1 MANIKKAF
9 NFRNGV
15 QVDDDNLIVNAN
27 GLVGV
32 GTTVPTEALDV
43 RGKVKVIQ
51 DPNVVGSGVVN
62 ATTGIITSLTVTDT
76 LIVNSSNIS
85 SGQVGE
91 GVAIGSPAGIV
102 TATAS
107 GIVTYY
113 GDGSSLDGLPTSQWD
128 NVDVGLGYT
137 SIYARGNVGVG
148 TVDPRFTLQ
157 VGGNNGLTLV
167 DGVGINSTGGI
178 VATGVVTAT
187 TFKGNVSGDISS
199 GLSTIT
205 QLENTNTNTVGV
217 VTAGSGF
224 VGDLTGNVTSGTSAI
239 GVATASSLDVS
250 GSVTGIAFTGPL
262 SGNVSGNV
270 TGDLTGDVTSGL
282 SSITRLETTYI
293 NSSTTT
299 GVVTTGRVVAT
310 SANLGISTAST
321 FNVSGKLGVGINAP
335 EHNVE
340 VYSAGISSVTVIGQR
355 NSVLSLCQRI
365 PPTTGVG
372 DSMGGI
378 RFGNE
383 SKSFDIFNGDTGN
396 INQYLHLGAF
406 VGVNTGNYNWY
417 HRSTTNLMTLT
428 YDGKLGIGK
437 SQPDSKL
444 DVVGVSSFTGNVAVI
459 GDLEVTGAFTGTAS
473 IPDIINGSNIN
484 TISGISTFNKLNVAG
499 SVGLSTLAIGVA
511 LADTKADIDARGST
525 ALISRVA
532 IGASIE
538 NIGDSNVLVGGPTNF
553 ASGIG
558 INTSLTG
565 ITSIRVADTPIDIG
579 ASNITL
585 DRSNLILENTSG
597 IVVKGEGNVGS
608 GVSQPRAAVD
618 FGNAGNILG
627 RYVILP
633 RVTTTER
640 GNLTNITSTGVE
652 AGALI
657 FNTSTNKFQG
667 YTGSTW
673 VDLH

>member
-355 NSVLSLCQRI
+355 NSVLSLCQKI

-618 FGNAGNILG
+618 FGDAGNILG

>member
-51 DPNVVGSGVVN
+51 DPNVVGSGLIN
-62 ATTGIITSLTVTDT
+62 ATSGIITSLTVTDT

-91 GVAIGSPAGIV
+91 GVAVGSPAGIV
-102 TATAS
+102 TATSS
-107 GIVTYY
+107 GIVTYF
-113 GDGSSLDGLPTSQWD
+113 GDGSNLDGLPTSQWD

-178 VATGVVTAT
+178 LATGVVTAT

-224 VGDLTGNVTSGTSAI
+224 VGDLTGNVTSGNSALGI
-239 GVATASSLDVS
+239 ATASSLDVS

-262 SGNVSGNV
+262 SGNVTGNV

-282 SSITRLETTYI
+282 SSITRIETTYI

-299 GVVTTGRVVAT
+299 GVVTTGRVIAT

-437 SQPDSKL
+437 SQPDSNL

-459 GDLEVTGAFTGTAS
+459 GDLEVTGAFSGTAS

-538 NIGDSNVLVGGPTNF
+538 NIGDSNVLVGGPANF
-553 ASGIG
+553 TSGIG

-565 ITSIRVADTPIDIG
+565 ITSIRVADTPVDIQQ
-579 ASNITL
+579 STVTL
-585 DRSNLILENTSG
+585 DSSNLILENTAG
-597 IVVKGEGNVGS
+597 FLVKGEGNVGS
-608 GVSQPRAAVD
+608 GVTLSRSAVD

-640 GNLTNITSTGVE
+640 GNLTNITNTGVE

>member
-355 NSVLSLCQRI
+355 NSVLSLCQKI

-383 SKSFDIFNGDTGN
+383 AKSFDIFNGDTGN

>member
-51 DPNVVGSGVVN
+51 DPNVAGSGVVN

-91 GVAIGSPAGIV
+91 GVAIGSPSGII

-107 GIVTYY
+107 GIVTYF
-113 GDGSSLDGLPTSQWD
+113 GDGSNLDGLPTSQWD

-187 TFKGNVSGDISS
+187 TFKGNVDGDISS
-199 GLSTIT
+199 GLSTII

-224 VGDLTGNVTSGTSAI
+224 VGDLTGNVTSGNSDL
-239 GVATASSLDVS
+239 GVAIASSLDVS

-262 SGNVSGNV
+262 SGNVNGNV

-383 SKSFDIFNGDTGN
+383 AKSFDIFNGDTGN

-444 DVVGVSSFTGNVAVI
+444 DVVGVSSFTGNVSVI

-532 IGASIE
+532 IGSSIE
-538 NIGDSNVLVGGPTNF
+538 NIGDSNVLVGGPANF

-597 IVVKGEGNVGS
+597 IILKGEGNVGS
-608 GVSQPRAAVD
+608 GISNPRAAVD
-618 FGNAGNILG
+618 FGDAGNILG

>member
-51 DPNVVGSGVVN
+51 DPNVVGSGLIN
-62 ATTGIITSLTVTDT
+62 ATSGIITSLTVTDT
-76 LIVNSSNIS
+76 LIVNNSNVS
-85 SGQVGE
+85 SGQVGA
-91 GVAIGSPAGIV
+91 GVSIGAPAGIV
-102 TATAS
+102 TASAA
-107 GIVTYY
+107 GIVTFY
-113 GDGSSLDGLPTSQWD
+113 GDGSNLQGLPTSQWD

-148 TVDPRFTLQ
+148 TVDPRFTFQ

-167 DGVGINSTGGI
+167 EGVGINSTGGI

-187 TFKGNVSGDISS
+187 TFKGNVTGDLSS

-224 VGDLTGNVTSGTSAI
+224 VGDLTGNVTSGNSALGI
-239 GVATASSLDVS
+239 ATASSLDVS

-262 SGNVSGNV
+262 SGNVTGNV
-270 TGDLTGDVTSGL
+270 TGDLIGDVTSGL
-282 SSITRLETTYI
+282 SSITRIETTYI

-299 GVVTTGRVVAT
+299 GVVTTGRVIAT

-437 SQPDSKL
+437 SQPDSNL

-459 GDLEVTGAFTGTAS
+459 GDLEVTGAFSGTAS

-538 NIGDSNVLVGGPTNF
+538 NIGDSNVLIGGPANF
-553 ASGIG
+553 TSGIG

-565 ITSIRVADTPIDIG
+565 ITSIRVADTPVDIQQ
-579 ASNITL
+579 STVTL
-585 DRSNLILENTSG
+585 DSSNLILENTAG
-597 IVVKGEGNVGS
+597 FLVKGEGNVGS
-608 GVSQPRAAVD
+608 GVTQARAAID

>member
-51 DPNVVGSGVVN
+51 DPNVAGSGVVN

-91 GVAIGSPAGIV
+91 GVAIGSPSGII

-107 GIVTYY
+107 GIVTYF

-187 TFKGNVSGDISS
+187 TFKGNVDGDISS
-199 GLSTIT
+199 GLSTII

-224 VGDLTGNVTSGTSAI
+224 VGDLTGNVTSGNSDL
-239 GVATASSLDVS
+239 GVAIASSLDVS

-262 SGNVSGNV
+262 SGNVNGNV

-383 SKSFDIFNGDTGN
+383 AKSFDIFNGDTGN

-444 DVVGVSSFTGNVAVI
+444 DVVG
-459 GDLEVTGAFTGTAS
+459 
-473 IPDIINGSNIN
+473 IIVYRKCFCNWR
-484 TISGISTFNKLNVAG
+484 F
-499 SVGLSTLAIGVA
+499 
-511 LADTKADIDARGST
+511 RGYWCFHWNCFYS
-525 ALISRVA
+525 
-532 IGASIE
+532 
-538 NIGDSNVLVGGPTNF
+538 
-553 ASGIG
+553 
-558 INTSLTG
+558 
-565 ITSIRVADTPIDIG
+565 
-579 ASNITL
+579 
-585 DRSNLILENTSG
+585 
-597 IVVKGEGNVGS
+597 
-608 GVSQPRAAVD
+608 
-618 FGNAGNILG
+618 
-627 RYVILP
+627 
-633 RVTTTER
+633 
-640 GNLTNITSTGVE
+640 
-652 AGALI
+652 
-657 FNTSTNKFQG
+657 
-667 YTGSTW
+667 
-673 VDLH
+673 

>member
-51 DPNVVGSGVVN
+51 DPNVVGSGLIN
-62 ATTGIITSLTVTDT
+62 ATSGIITSLTVTDT

-91 GVAIGSPAGIV
+91 GVAVGSPAGIV
-102 TATAS
+102 TATSS
-107 GIVTYY
+107 GIVTYF
-113 GDGSSLDGLPTSQWD
+113 GDGSNLDGLPTSQWD

-178 VATGVVTAT
+178 LATGVVTAT
-187 TFKGNVSGDISS
+187 TFKGNVDGDISS
-199 GLSTIT
+199 GLSTII

-224 VGDLTGNVTSGTSAI
+224 VGDLTGNVTSGNSALGI
-239 GVATASSLDVS
+239 ATASSLDVS

-262 SGNVSGNV
+262 SGNVTGNV

-282 SSITRLETTYI
+282 SSITRIETTYI

-299 GVVTTGRVVAT
+299 GVVTTGRVIAT

-437 SQPDSKL
+437 SQPDSNL

-459 GDLEVTGAFTGTAS
+459 GDLEVTGAFSGTAS

-538 NIGDSNVLVGGPTNF
+538 NIGDSNVLVGGPANF
-553 ASGIG
+553 TSGIG

-565 ITSIRVADTPIDIG
+565 ITSIRVADTPVDIQQ
-579 ASNITL
+579 STVTL
-585 DRSNLILENTSG
+585 DSSNLILENTAG
-597 IVVKGEGNVGS
+597 FLVKGEGNVGS
-608 GVSQPRAAVD
+608 GVTLSRSAVD

-640 GNLTNITSTGVE
+640 GNLTNITNTGVE